1 MSDAGVTA
9 PATGAMLAAWLAYWT
24 QVHVTAIDLG
34 LDRVRPVA
42 EHLGILT
49 PNAHVVTVAG
59 TNGKG
64 STTTTIASIYTAAGY
79 RVGLYQSP
87 HIISFN
93 ERVRLNGIPVADER
107 LIAAFERVE
116 AARVAC
122 GLTLSFFEAT
132 TLAAFVIFAEQ
143 ACEIWVLEVGLGGR
157 LDVVNLIDPDVAVI
171 TNIGLDHTEW
181 LGDTIEKIAF
191 EKAGILRPQ
200 IPVVYADPTQYPQ
213 AIADHAAKLGCT
225 VTRAGVDYLVESDAT
240 HLYYSAPACTLRLPR
255 PSLAV
260 VNVAA
265 AISAVLLGAPT
276 VDQHAISTGIQ
287 TAQIAGRFEQ
297 RMWRARQLILDVAHN
312 VHGMQFLREQ
322 LVVWRQQQT
331 QQGQLHLV
339 FSMLADK
346 DIAGVVTEIS
356 GMVDHWHIAP
366 MHVPRAAGL
375 DVLQNVLSN
384 CSYQAYADLP
394 QALAA
399 AVQHTTP
406 HDLIVV
412 CGSFHVLEAVW
423 EVLADDGSK
432 S

>member
-1 MSDAGVTA
+1 
-9 PATGAMLAAWLAYWT
+9 
-24 QVHVTAIDLG
+24 
-34 LDRVRPVA
+34 
-42 EHLGILT
+42 
-49 PNAHVVTVAG
+49 
-59 TNGKG
+59 
-64 STTTTIASIYTAAGY
+64 
-79 RVGLYQSP
+79 
-87 HIISFN
+87 
-93 ERVRLNGIPVADER
+93 
-107 LIAAFERVE
+107 
-116 AARVAC
+116 
-122 GLTLSFFEAT
+122 
-132 TLAAFVIFAEQ
+132 
-143 ACEIWVLEVGLGGR
+143 
-157 LDVVNLIDPDVAVI
+157 
-171 TNIGLDHTEW
+171 
-181 LGDTIEKIAF
+181 
-191 EKAGILRPQ
+191 
-200 IPVVYADPTQYPQ
+200 
-213 AIADHAAKLGCT
+213 
-225 VTRAGVDYLVESDAT
+225 
-240 HLYYSAPACTLRLPR
+240 LPR
-255 PSLAV
+255 PALAV

-265 AISAVLLGAPT
+265 AISAVLLGSPL

-297 RMWRARQLILDVAHN
+297 RVWHERQLILDVAHN

-322 LVVWRQQQT
+322 LVAWRQQQT
-331 QQGQLHLV
+331 QQGRLHLV

-346 DIAGVVTEIS
+346 DIAGVVAEIS

-394 QALAA
+394 QALTA